1 MLGQQLTG
9 PALVAGLQMATRGLE
24 DAVVVAARPVDVPC
38 GGYRANPGDGQP
50 GHHGLFRAGVNL
62 PSISETA
69 LHASSRLGFPTN
81 EALQRAWFGKR
92 FVVIPFNHNATN
104 SAHWTIGIFDRHLA
118 HMLLWDTQLVEID
131 RYEARLRHALR
142 MMQVIL
148 SYNSQPYNFAFS
160 AIPVSRQLQDWECGL
175 LCLEIVR
182 QTLRGHVGLRYNQIC
197 EIMLVRRLRGLQ
209 EPFCAPELR
218 LCDWLPEPWTWE
230 EGEEAY
236 DAQLAK
242 IKGSWR
248 LWTMEEIGLWDCRV
262 WMTGG
267 KRTVRPMGIRSGAIL
282 PWWLPPHPDAN
293 AVPNTTPNGLLRARW
308 TQRGGR
314 HYIKHHGA
322 VLVDGWARSRLIK
335 VPEAQND
342 REALADLGHAR
353 TRGWVVD
360 GSRVRRVDE
369 EADIRALGR
378 AEAIAA
384 AAAGECISLVSTPA
398 PSPAAI
404 CLGRE
409 ASMSSAKEGSDVS
422 DIVSDLSLNDTI
434 TQAHAVNGN
443 EMEDI
448 QPTGP
453 TQRVDVNSTG
463 VVDQAIP
470 ICQLGATQQP
480 LIDMQARMVIEQ
492 WPVDRDGGREMVVD
506 LRRDL
511 GLRPAADASTQFL
524 GDGRGW
530 VTVLPYGI
538 YNLEDLKRIVDVA
551 ESG

>member
-24 DAVVVAARPVDVPC
+24 DVVVVAARPVDVPC

-62 PSISETA
+62 PSIPETS

-92 FVVIPFNHNATN
+92 FVVIPFNHNAKG

-118 HMLLWDTQLVEID
+118 HMLLWDTQLVDID
-131 RYEARLRHALR
+131 RYEARLRHTLR

-182 QTLRGHVGLRYNQIC
+182 QTLRGHVGLRYSQIC
-197 EIMLVRRLRGLQ
+197 EIMLVRRLRGLE
-209 EPFCAPELR
+209 EPFCTPELR

-230 EGEEAY
+230 EG
-236 DAQLAK
+236 
-242 IKGSWR
+242 R
-248 LWTMEEIGLWDCRV
+248 
-262 WMTGG
+262 
-267 KRTVRPMGIRSGAIL
+267 GIRCATGQDQGKLA
-282 PWWLPPHPDAN
+282 
-293 AVPNTTPNGLLRARW
+293 AVDHGRDWSLGLSSLDD
-308 TQRGGR
+308 RGKAHHKADGHQIR
-314 HYIKHHGA
+314 SYPAVVAATASRCQCRPKHNP
-322 VLVDGWARSRLIK
+322 K
-335 VPEAQND
+335 
-342 REALADLGHAR
+342 R

-398 PSPAAI
+398 PSPAAT

-409 ASMSSAKEGSDVS
+409 APMTSARGGSDVS
-422 DIVSDLSLNDTI
+422 DIVSDISLNDTT

-480 LIDMQARMVIEQ
+480 LIDMQARMVTEQ
-492 WPVDRDGGREMVVD
+492 WPIDRDGGREMVVD

-538 YNLEDLKRIVDVA
+538 YNLEDLKRIVDAA